1 MSELLVNTIKKADGT
16 GSLTVPAESGTV
28 VTTASPS
35 LGRRNLIINGAMQVA
50 QRGTSFTGLTN
61 GSSGYTLDRWE
72 WRESSTTS
80 SVWTVSQDTDTPNG
94 FGYSIKATATTGAS
108 TASGNLNR
116 FRQSIE
122 AQNLQGLAHGT
133 SDAKQ
138 LTISFYVKSNKT
150 GTANVTLYAPDSD
163 DLYAA
168 NYTIDTADTW
178 EYKTITYSANTSGSI
193 NNDNGVGFYVD
204 FIYAAGSTYTSGTG
218 GSWAN
223 YASPNY
229 APGQTLEVG
238 TATNDYFQITGV
250 QLEVGSVATP
260 FEHRSYGEE
269 LALCQRYYQKYE
281 LHHGYNLTGSFYSTN
296 PDGFK
301 IDLKVEMRASPS
313 VTFPTI
319 GTSLG
324 TIGFI
329 GTNGSYM
336 ATQGTVTAR
345 STTSKI
351 GWFGSS
357 FSGSNT
363 ADGMACMVYSN
374 TSGIA
379 NNVIKIDAEL

>member
-269 LALCQRYYQKYE
+269 LALCQRYYYRVSGRRM
-281 LHHGYNLTGSFYSTN
+281 LATGHMFNSTQFYGN
-296 PDGFK
+296 IVFP
-301 IDLKVEMRASPS
+301 VEMRDVITLSWNDS
-313 VTFPTI
+313 TNYYRCY
-319 GTSLG
+319 S
-324 TIGFI
+324 
-329 GTNGSYM
+329 NGSTLYSSGLSG
-336 ATQGTVTAR
+336 TQSNYNAGNSTGFYITFGGSLTAGDGAW
-345 STTSKI
+345 I
-351 GWFGSS
+351 QVMDDNAWVD
-357 FSGSNT
+357 FS
-363 ADGMACMVYSN
+363 
-374 TSGIA
+374 
-379 NNVIKIDAEL
+379 AEL